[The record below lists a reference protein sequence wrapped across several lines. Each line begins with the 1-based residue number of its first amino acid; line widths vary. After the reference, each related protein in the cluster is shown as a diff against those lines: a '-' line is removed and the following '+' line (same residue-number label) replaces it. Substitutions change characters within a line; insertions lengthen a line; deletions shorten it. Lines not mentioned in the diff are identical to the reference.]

1 LKSEGVQFILK
12 NFDKLFSM
20 IELIDQ
26 IDFHQL
32 HFVYENILVNSKLIV
47 LIILYIKLILVLY
60 RVEIFSRFLVN
71 TITYIYLFIDV
82 NLDILDLQF
91 RA

>member
-1 LKSEGVQFILK
+1 MKSEGAQSIFK

-32 HFVYENILVNSKLIV
+32 HFVYEKILVNSKLIV
-47 LIILYIKLILVLY
+47 LITLYINLILGLY

-71 TITYIYLFIDV
+71 TITYIYLFINV
-82 NLDILDLQF
+82 K
-91 RA
+91 A

>member
-1 LKSEGVQFILK
+1 
-12 NFDKLFSM
+12 M

-26 IDFHQL
+26 IDFHHL

-47 LIILYIKLILVLY
+47 LITLHINLILGLY
-60 RVEIFSRFLVN
+60 RVEMFARFLVN
-71 TITYIYLFIDV
+71 KITYIYLFINV
-82 NLDILDLQF
+82 SLDILDLLF